1 MDSDK
6 NITYAIVLSP
16 PNLNRWKARVK
27 ESHLRASKKAARL
40 LKAGRNPIITSRRVM
55 DGHTML
61 YLASS
66 DLPDHPV
73 LTLSYNDVT
82 SAAAE
87 AQLIAKAGVEYRVA
101 MEAVRA
107 AQHLLDRIEDQD
119 VDDADYRVIE
129 WGNADI
135 TRRIGDMRR
144 YEEEGRVISV
154 DRVEI
159 VRVEEPAPVAP
170 MPRLAFAN

>member
-27 ESHLRASKKAARL
+27 DSHLRASKKAARL

-66 DLPDHPV
+66 DLHDHPV